1 MKQFLSLVLSL
12 TLLLL
17 SLTACGSDPEQ
28 PNSENN
34 SAASIENSL
43 ATGEIIESSINI
55 PSAADLA
62 NEPAIESAPSSQ
74 TVYSDT
80 TSPYSSDDSTA
91 NSAVSS
97 DSTATSSASA
107 SSLNSFVPPVESSV
121 PPEVYH
127 NSSAQGLIEWIKNGG
142 DDNPNNQVFLS
153 AAKEKGELLVPLSV
167 KEGLSDYGCTI
178 CENTNICV
186 YDFRTYNSEVINEN
200 QLYGVSICPIDVPIA
215 DLRDLRGSYVSM
227 EDVKTKSYKGMQ
239 YAYIDGYEG
248 TGQTDRVFAEA
259 WFMKDGYKIKI
270 TAYWSNSFLPW
281 SEEYFEYFDFET
293 VTL

>member
-12 TLLLL
+12 TLLL
-17 SLTACGSDPEQ
+17 SLAACSSKPEQ
-28 PNSENN
+28 SNLESNP
-34 SAASIENSL
+34 ASSMETSF
-43 ATGEIIESSINI
+43 ATGEIIDSSTDI
-55 PSAADLA
+55 PSSTDVA
-62 NEPAIESAPSSQ
+62 NASSTESAPSSE
-74 TVYSDT
+74 TVFSDT
-80 TSPYSSDDSTA
+80 TSTRPSIDSTE
-91 NSAVSS
+91 NSA
-97 DSTATSSASA
+97 ASSASTTA
-107 SSLNSFVPPVESSV
+107 SVSSPNSFTPPVESSV

-127 NSSAQGLIEWIKNGG
+127 NGSAQGLIEWVKNGG
-142 DDNPNNQVFLS
+142 DDNPNNQAFLS
-153 AAKEKGELLVPLSV
+153 AVKEKGELLVPLSI

-200 QLYGVSICPIDVPIA
+200 QLYGVSICPIDIPIA
-215 DLRDLRGSYVSM
+215 DLRDLRGNYVSM

-281 SEEYFEYFDFET
+281 SEEYFDYFDFET
-293 VTL
+293 IIL